1 MEHIHV
7 VGLKNNKLREIIF
20 YQYIGNF
27 FNKFNLKY
35 CELKIKKKKINTL
48 YCMVNMCMYVC
59 MYMQHKIRVST
70 SLCSSQSK

>member
-35 CELKIKKKKINTL
+35 CELKIKKKNNKYSLL
-48 YCMVNMCMYVC
+48 YGKYVYVC
-59 MYMQHKIRVST
+59 LHVYAT
-70 SLCSSQSK
+70 